1 MTTGYYSV
9 LILNLSTETSALFTE
24 KEHKKLVALMENFRE
39 VYAQCNLE
47 EIVSTNN
54 GFTLYSNKERNDLKV
69 ILVIHEELLALPF
82 ATIYESLK
90 DIINKDI
97 VNYTISIVEATKGP
111 DYDENTVKLLEI
123 LKTYKETKK

>member
-1 MTTGYYSV
+1 
-9 LILNLSTETSALFTE
+9 
-24 KEHKKLVALMENFRE
+24 MENFRE